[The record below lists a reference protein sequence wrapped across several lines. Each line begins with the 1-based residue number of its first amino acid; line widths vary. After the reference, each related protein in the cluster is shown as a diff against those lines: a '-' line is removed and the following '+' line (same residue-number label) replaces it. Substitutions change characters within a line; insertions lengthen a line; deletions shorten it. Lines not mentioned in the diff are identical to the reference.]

1 MSDISETLKEL
12 LGDNAEEKINSV
24 LGMLGGGGSSEPSPP
39 PPGGPGEPALTPELI
54 AQLQRIMGSLS
65 SGGGD
70 DRSRL
75 LLSLKPFMRE
85 TRQRSI
91 DSAIKLISL
100 AKLSH
105 MFKEVL

>member
-24 LGMLGGGGSSEPSPP
+24 LGMLGGGSSEPSP

>member
-24 LGMLGGGGSSEPSPP
+24 LGMLGGGSSEPSPP
-39 PPGGPGEPALTPELI
+39 PPGGSGEPALTPELI
-54 AQLQRIMGSLS
+54 AQLRRIMGSLS